1 MHRVLSS
8 LGAAVISIGLITNIA
23 LAAPESA
30 GSGRAKNDDKPE
42 GAGMV
47 SALNRQVDRMASFTG
62 LSANTVRALRTE
74 QHLGWG
80 VICLLNELDKKIAAK
95 DLNGIV
101 AEFKGGKGLGDIA
114 KDHGIDRS
122 DLGKCGKAVAA
133 TAKAKANAAAKG
145 ASSSDTR
152 GGPPAHAKD
161 KAPSSVGAGTP
172 MPTPAAKGGPPPHA
186 KDRISGAAMSGTPT
200 PGARGGPPP
209 HAKGKIPTVAQE
221 RAASGQ

>member
-145 ASSSDTR
+145 
-152 GGPPAHAKD
+152 
-161 KAPSSVGAGTP
+161 
-172 MPTPAAKGGPPPHA
+172 GPPPHA
-186 KDRISGAAMSGTPT
+186 KDRISGATVSGTPT